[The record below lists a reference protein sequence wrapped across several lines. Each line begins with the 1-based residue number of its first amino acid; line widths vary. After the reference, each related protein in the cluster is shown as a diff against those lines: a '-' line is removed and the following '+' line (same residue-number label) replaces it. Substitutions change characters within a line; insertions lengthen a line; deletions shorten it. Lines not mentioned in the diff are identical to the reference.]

1 MRQEPRIWPE
11 SSRSAPQ
18 VVEHC
23 KTGGFVG
30 PGAANTGKGLVWQG
44 PGGDTAAG
52 AAHLWGEVKQ
62 RFGFKSMVFLKF

>member
-1 MRQEPRIWPE
+1 MTRQEPRIWPE

-23 KTGGFVG
+23 KTDGSVS

-44 PGGDTAAG
+44 PGGDTAAR
-52 AAHLWGEVKQ
+52 AAHFWQPGKTTIWLQKY
-62 RFGFKSMVFLKF
+62 GFP